1 MRARKAPVHSLHRT
15 GRGLRL
21 VRRVVRT
28 LVVCALGL
36 CTSVR
41 AFAADKTDVV
51 VLVNGDHLTGE
62 IDQLQKGQLQYK
74 TDHEGTIQ
82 VEWAKIVQITS
93 TRLFEVVTSDGR
105 RFLGSLGRAE
115 PGFILIVGGGEVPA
129 LTFAEVTE
137 ITPIGASF
145 WKKLDGSLSAGFN
158 YTRSSGVAQTNVST
172 DTHYRRP
179 GFFVE
184 LQGNATLT
192 YQSDSSDNSRS
203 DQGTIEFSYG
213 RYRGRRWIVGGAA
226 KLETNE
232 SLGLVLRSQAG
243 AAVGYR
249 LVNSNNAQVIFGG
262 GLTGNN
268 EQGVD
273 TAATQNLEGLINF
286 KMEYYKYSHPKTNF
300 DFSVEWYPSLSD
312 WGRQRLQVNSDVKRE
327 LWRDFYVSL
336 SGYDTFDSQPPGA
349 SSSNNDI
356 GIVISISWT
365 YGR

>member
-1 MRARKAPVHSLHRT
+1 VVN
-15 GRGLRL
+15 RL
-21 VRRVVRT
+21 VRTVI
-28 LVVCALGL
+28 VCAIALN
-36 CTSVR
+36 SSAV
-41 AFAADKTDVV
+41 AFAQKTDVV
-51 VLVNGDHLTGE
+51 ILVNGDHLTGE
-62 IDQLQKGQLQYK
+62 IDLLQKGQLQFK

-82 VEWAKIVQITS
+82 IEWAKIVRIES
-93 TRLFEVVTSDGR
+93 TREFEIVTSDGR

-115 PGFILIVGGGEVPA
+115 AGSILVVGGGIPA

-137 ITPIGASF
+137 VTPIGTSF
-145 WKKLDGSLSAGFN
+145 LKKLDGSLSAGFN

-179 GFFVE
+179 GFFME

-192 YQSDSSDNSRS
+192 YQSESTDDSRS

-273 TAATQNLEGLINF
+273 TAATQNFEGLINF

-300 DFSVEWYPSLSD
+300 DLSVEYYPSLSD
-312 WGRQRLQVNSDVKRE
+312 WGRQRLQVNSDVRRE
-327 LWRDFYVSL
+327 LWSDFYVSF

-349 SSSNNDI
+349 TSANNDI
-356 GIVISISWT
+356 GIVISLSWT

>member
-1 MRARKAPVHSLHRT
+1 VVN
-15 GRGLRL
+15 RL
-21 VRRVVRT
+21 VRTVI
-28 LVVCALGL
+28 VCAIALG
-36 CTSVR
+36 SSAN
-41 AFAADKTDVV
+41 AFAQKTDVV
-51 VLVNGDHLTGE
+51 ILVNGDHLTGE

-74 TDHEGTIQ
+74 TDNEGTIQ
-82 VEWAKIVQITS
+82 IEWAKIVQITS

-105 RFLGSLGRAE
+105 RFLGPLGHAE
-115 PGFILIVGGGEVPA
+115 PGFILVAAGDVPA
-129 LTFAEVTE
+129 LTFGEVTE

-158 YTRSSGVAQTNVST
+158 YTRSSGVAQTNLST

-179 GFFVE
+179 GFYME
-184 LQGNATLT
+184 LQGSATLT
-192 YQSDSSDNSRS
+192 YQSESTDDSRS

-213 RYRGRRWIVGGAA
+213 RYRGRRWIIGGAA

-243 AAVGYR
+243 GAVGYR
-249 LVNSNNAQVIFGG
+249 LVNSNNAQIIFGG

-273 TAATQNLEGLINF
+273 TAATQNIEGLINF

-300 DFSVEWYPSLSD
+300 DLSVEYYPSLSD
-312 WGRQRLQVNSDVKRE
+312 WGRQRLQVNSDVRRE

-336 SGYDTFDSQPPGA
+336 SGYDTFDSAPPNPDSA
-349 SSSNNDI
+349 HNDI